1 MKRPHSKPLIV
12 LLCLL
17 LAGCGIISELYVDPS
32 PSDNILSILSFPLQ
46 RKRLEEAMSLWQ
58 QDSSEV
64 SYQVTVHAISPLPLH
79 YEVMCY
85 QDPYILTYSGEMVNL
100 PANIPPG
107 DLCFDFYQL
116 LGMEAIFQRIEADLA
131 SSPFTTYLFVEY
143 DPTYG
148 YVKRYVSYQY
158 FDLSCY
164 LPIIGSATCKT
175 ELTIQRLEP

>member
-1 MKRPHSKPLIV
+1 MRKKVIWIV
-12 LLCLL
+12 VLLL
-17 LAGCGIISELYVDPS
+17 LAGCGVISELYNDPA
-32 PSDNILSILSFPLQ
+32 PSDNLLSILSFPLQ

-64 SYQVTVHAISPLPLH
+64 KYQVTVQAMSDIPFDWL
-79 YEVMCY
+79 MCY

-107 DLCFDFYQL
+107 DMCFHFYQL
-116 LGMEAIFQRIEADLA
+116 LGMESIFQRIKTDLA
-131 SSPFTTYLFVEY
+131 SSPFTTYLYVEY

-148 YVKRYVSYQY
+148 YVKRYVSYPY
-158 FDLSCY
+158 FDLSYY
-164 LPIIGSATCKT
+164 LPIGIGTCKT

>member
-1 MKRPHSKPLIV
+1 MRKKVIWIV
-12 LLCLL
+12 VLLL
-17 LAGCGIISELYVDPS
+17 LAGCGVISELYNDPA
-32 PSDNILSILSFPLQ
+32 PSDNLLSILSFPLQ

-85 QDPYILTYSGEMVNL
+85 QDHYILTYSGEMVNL

-148 YVKRYVSYQY
+148 YVKRYVSYPY
-158 FDLSCY
+158 FDLSYY
-164 LPIIGSATCKT
+164 LPIGIGTCKT